1 MPQPWV
7 LWGVQRGLIV
17 DILLGKG
24 LVSVTL
30 DEVLECPAVLGPRHV
45 EVGIYPDFS

>member
-1 MPQPWV
+1 M
-7 LWGVQRGLIV
+7 IV
-17 DILLGKG
+17 DIVEGMG

-45 EVGIYPDFS
+45 EVGIFPDFF